1 MEEMG
6 IVPTAIGT
14 RRRKNLIITVRR
26 SRKDKEWKLRAVNS
40 QTAKVNVPKET
51 AITVTGMSVLT
62 NPDLKGINLLKMI
75 SLPKNKRFHLKSMF
89 LLFIV
94 SAICACDKQTVY
106 HAFQSVPGD
115 GWLRQDTL
123 CFEVAVPDSQT
134 YYKLSVEIRN
144 RSNYPY
150 QNLNL
155 SVSYDNPD
163 SIRISADTLNAV
175 LTTKEGIWTGDGW
188 GGLYQSAI
196 SAGSIKIGKA
206 GNYLFKIAYTLPDE
220 KLRGINDVGIKL
232 ER

>member
-1 MEEMG
+1 M
-6 IVPTAIGT
+6 
-14 RRRKNLIITVRR
+14 
-26 SRKDKEWKLRAVNS
+26 
-40 QTAKVNVPKET
+40 
-51 AITVTGMSVLT
+51 
-62 NPDLKGINLLKMI
+62 IN
-75 SLPKNKRFHLKSMF
+75 LPKNKRFHLKSMF

-106 HAFQSVPGD
+106 HTFQSVPGD